1 MSRRRHHVVASRPTT
16 TSTAAGGEAAPT
28 PSPDGMTVALAEFNA
43 LREEIL
49 SARTAQGAVLGA
61 GLTVVA
67 VVLTVTF
74 NNLDQSGQ
82 SRLLAAIPPLSLLI
96 TVLNLSQ
103 AVRIQRIGRYIRV
116 KLWPY
121 VQERSGYPH
130 SWEQEHHASALR
142 GALLF
147 DSAPVG
153 LLFLLALGATLYS
166 WSEMSVLGR
175 AASVASIGLLITVQ
189 AVFVLRVRQRD
200 RRVAGRR

>member
-1 MSRRRHHVVASRPTT
+1 M
-16 TSTAAGGEAAPT
+16 STAPTDPGAQEEPT
-28 PSPDGMTVALAEFNA
+28 PDGLTVALAEFSA
-43 LREEIL
+43 LREEMV

-74 NNLDQSGQ
+74 NNLDRSGQ

-103 AVRIQRIGRYIRV
+103 AVRVHRIGAYIRT

-121 VQERSGYPH
+121 LQGRTGYPH
-130 SWEQEHHASALR
+130 SWEREHERHALR
-142 GALLF
+142 AALLF

-153 LLFLLALGATLYS
+153 LLLLLALGATLYS
-166 WSEMSVLGR
+166 WSQMSGLGR
-175 AASVASIGLLITVQ
+175 AAGVVSIVLIVTVQ
-189 AVFVLRVRQRD
+189 TAFILRF
-200 RRVAGRR
+200 RRRGTP